1 MEVTGDLTGFI
12 QKIIDLIERYL
23 PLDQF
28 IKFCVVGGIG
38 TLLNLFILY
47 IFAIRIGLWDI
58 YALII
63 AFMVVV
69 TFNYTLNKIWSFKN
83 KERKPRKVAGQYA
96 LYILIGGTG
105 MGINIL
111 SYILFR
117 NIGFG
122 ILISEFFAILVA
134 TLWNFEG
141 ARVLVFRATKA
152 QREKSAS
159 IIHNKEDIKES

>member
-1 MEVTGDLTGFI
+1 MTGDLTGFI
-12 QKIIDLIERYL
+12 QGIINLIERYL

-28 IKFCVVGGIG
+28 IKFCVVGGMG

-47 IFAIRIGLWDI
+47 ILAIRFGLWDI

-63 AFMVVV
+63 AFIVVV

-83 KERKPRKVAGQYA
+83 KERRPKKVAGQYV

-117 NIGFG
+117 TLGFG
-122 ILISEFFAILVA
+122 ILVSEFFAILVA

-141 ARVLVFRATKA
+141 ARVLVFKATKA
-152 QREKSAS
+152 QREKDAS
-159 IIHNKEDIKES
+159 VMEKKEDVKEA